1 MKLTVAQQVAA
12 LQRLTT
18 RQLRAKF
25 AELCDETTFS
35 SNRTWLV
42 KRIAWRMQA
51 LAEGGL
57 CERALRRAAELAH
70 DADLRLAAP
79 RTTRVRRTK
88 RPQQHRRQYA
98 NYLLPMPGTVL
109 TRPYKGQ
116 TLQVQV
122 QTDGFEFDG
131 HTYRSLSAVAK
142 AITGSHCSGRLFFRL
157 NGTGGGR

>member
-1 MKLTVAQQVAA
+1 MP
-12 LQRLTT
+12 
-18 RQLRAKF
+18 
-25 AELCDETTFS
+25 
-35 SNRTWLV
+35 N
-42 KRIAWRMQA
+42 
-51 LAEGGL
+51 
-57 CERALRRAAELAH
+57 

-79 RTTRVRRTK
+79 RIPRTQTSRRPP
-88 RPQQHRRQYA
+88 PQRQHA
-98 NYLLPMPGTVL
+98 NHLLPIPGTVL

-122 QTDGFEFDG
+122 QPDGFQFDG

>member
-1 MKLTVAQQVAA
+1 MKLTVTQQVAA

-25 AELCDETTFS
+25 AELWGETTPS

-42 KRIAWRMQA
+42 KRLAWRLQA

-57 CERALRRAAELAH
+57 SARAQRRAAELAH

-79 RTTRVRRTK
+79 RTPRTQRTK
-88 RPQQHRRQYA
+88 RPQPQRHHA
-98 NYLLPMPGTVL
+98 NHFLPMPGTVL

-116 TLQVQV
+116 NLQVQV
-122 QTDGFEFDG
+122 QPDGFQFDG
-131 HTYRSLSAVAK
+131 HSYRSPSAVAK

>member
-1 MKLTVAQQVAA
+1 MKLPVAQEIAA

-18 RQLRAKF
+18 RQLQAKF
-25 AELCDETTFS
+25 AELCGETTPS
-35 SNRTWLV
+35 SNRTWLI

-57 CERALRRAAELAH
+57 SERAQRRAAELAN
-70 DADLRLAAP
+70 ASDLRLAAP
-79 RTTRVRRTK
+79 RTPRTQRTK
-88 RPQQHRRQYA
+88 RPKQHRHHA
-98 NYLLPMPGTVL
+98 NHLLPMPGTVL

-116 TLQVQV
+116 NLQVQV
-122 QTDGFEFDG
+122 QPDGFQFDG